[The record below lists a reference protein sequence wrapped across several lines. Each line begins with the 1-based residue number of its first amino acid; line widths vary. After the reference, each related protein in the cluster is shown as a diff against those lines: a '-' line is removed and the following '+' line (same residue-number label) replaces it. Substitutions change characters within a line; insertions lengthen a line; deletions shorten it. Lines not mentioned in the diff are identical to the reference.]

1 MINIKRLKSWAVGS
15 AVGSTPLFTDKRRNE
30 IKMLLLVLPFLIFIF
45 IFSYLPLLGWSY
57 AFCDY
62 RIGIPILKQHFVGLK
77 YFKMMLGGV
86 GYFTTVLRN
95 TLVLSGL
102 GILCSPV
109 AVIFAIMLSR
119 VRNGKVAKVIQ
130 TITSFPNFISW
141 ILVYALFFAL
151 FNTNDGAINILL
163 LKLHLIRTPTNILAN
178 AGAAWYFQTAIG
190 IWKGTGWSAIIYIA
204 AMSGIDQELY
214 DAADVDGAGNF
225 QKILHITVPGLLP
238 TYFVL
243 LMLSI
248 ASILNN
254 GFDQYWVFQN
264 SLVTDRL
271 EVLDTYI
278 YRIGIQS
285 MQYSYST
292 AMGMAKSLVSVLLL
306 TFANRL
312 SKAFRGESIF

>member
-1 MINIKRLKSWAVGS
+1 MIDIKRIQSSSAGSTVGS
-15 AVGSTPLFTDKRRNE
+15 SSFFTDKRRNG

-62 RIGIPILKQHFVGLK
+62 KVGVSIFKQHYVGLK
-77 YFKMMLGGV
+77 YFKMMFSGV
-86 GYFTTVLRN
+86 GNFTIVLRN

-109 AVIFAIMLSR
+109 PVIFAIMLSR

-130 TITSFPNFISW
+130 TVTSFPNFISW

-151 FNTNDGAINILL
+151 FNTNDGAVNILL
-163 LKLHLIRTPTNILAN
+163 LKMHLISEPTNILAN
-178 AGAAWYFQTAIG
+178 ADAAWYFQTAVG

-214 DAADVDGAGNF
+214 DAADVDGAGSF

-243 LMLSI
+243 LMLAI
-248 ASILNN
+248 ANILNN
-254 GFDQYWVFQN
+254 GFDHYWVFQN

-285 MQYSYST
+285 LQYSFST

-312 SKAFRGESIF
+312 SKVFRGESIF